1 MANVIFKDIRKT
13 AKITLPSFPE
23 SEIEIY
29 EDLLFGQMKSIS
41 ECKGSDIER
50 GILVLQYLIKD
61 WNFVD
66 EGNEKLK
73 VDDKTLNSF
82 PLKDLTILM
91 EKANSVFED
100 FSKKNKESSKKQ

>member
-1 MANVIFKDIRKT
+1 MANVVFKDIRKT

-50 GILVLQYLIKD
+50 GLLVLEYLIKD
-61 WNFVD
+61 WNFV
-66 EGNEKLK
+66 NEKEEK
-73 VDDKTLNSF
+73 IVINEKTLSSF

-91 EKANSVFED
+91 EKANSVFDE
-100 FSKKNKESSKKQ
+100 FLKKNKESSKKQ